1 MKIAFLGLG
10 RMGQGMA
17 HLLIK
22 AGHDL
27 NVFDLYPEQAK
38 SLIKAGASLS
48 ESVADAVIGR
58 EVVITMLPSDGAL
71 NSLVTS
77 KSGLLESMQ
86 EGMIHM
92 VMGTHGIQVIRTLT
106 LLHADQNQIFIA
118 AHVLG
123 RPDLA
128 ATGQLTIVP
137 AGPSDSVSKMQPIFD
152 VLGKQTF
159 VAGTDPQSASA
170 VKIAN
175 NFVLGCAIEVIGEA
189 MSLVRKLGV
198 DPAMFHKVLTDG
210 LFGAPAYEV
219 YGKMIVDEAYDSIGA
234 TAIIGLKDMNLALEA
249 SEAAQ
254 APLPSAG
261 IFRDR
266 LIGAI
271 ARGEG
276 GLDWAVA
283 AKEQARASGIEV
295 KD

>member
-38 SLIKAGASLS
+38 SLVEAGASLS
-48 ESVADAVIGR
+48 ASVADAVIDR
-58 EVVITMLPSDGAL
+58 DVVITMLPSDGAL
-71 NSLVTS
+71 NGLVTS
-77 KSGLLESMQ
+77 PNGLLESMQ
-86 EGMIHM
+86 KDMIHM
-92 VMGTHGIQVIRTLT
+92 VMGTHGIQVIRKLT
-106 LLHADQNQIFIA
+106 SLHADENQVFIA

-175 NFVLGCAIEVIGEA
+175 NFVLGCAIEVMGEA

-198 DPAMFHKVLTDG
+198 EPEMFHKVLTDG

-234 TAIIGLKDMNLALEA
+234 TAVIGLKDMNLALEA

-254 APLPSAG
+254 APLPSAS

-271 ARGEG
+271 SRGEG